1 MRIRRLLPALVLAL
15 LTGCG
20 DSSVNDSSDASTTA
34 LPKIILQTD
43 WYAQPE
49 HGGFY
54 QAQLSGYYEEA
65 GLDVEIRPGANINNV
80 PQMVATNR
88 IQFAVGTSDNL
99 IMAISRG
106 IPLLALFPYF
116 QHDPQCVMF
125 HKESG
130 IETLADLDG
139 RTVMLNPGAAY
150 VQYLQ
155 KTLGIKLQL
164 VPLDYSL
171 TRFLADPTFVQQCF
185 VTSEPFFVAQQGVE
199 AGVLPLSSSGFDP
212 YRIVYTNAEFA
223 AQNPELVQAFLDASA
238 RGWMTYIEG
247 DGSAV
252 HERLAALNPQQTPEF
267 MTFTKQALTDNNLIE
282 GTAGEA
288 FGRFDRERLVTHIG
302 HLEALDL
309 LDSTV
314 EVDRAFGFDYLPERF
329 RPE

>member
-1 MRIRRLLPALVLAL
+1 MRLLLFSLAL
-15 LTGCG
+15 LLAAGCG
-20 DSSVNDSSDASTTA
+20 DSGAPEESASTGPA
-34 LPKIILQTD
+34 LRPVVLQTD

-49 HGGFY
+49 HAGFY
-54 QAQLSGYYEEA
+54 QALISGYYEDA
-65 GLDVEIRPGANINNV
+65 GLAVEIRPGANMTNV

-99 IMAISRG
+99 LMAISRG

-125 HKESG
+125 HPESG
-130 IETLADLDG
+130 IERLEDLDG

-155 KTLGIKLQL
+155 KTLGIRLQL

-171 TRFLADPTFVQQCF
+171 TRFLSDPTFVQQCF
-185 VTSEPFFVAQQGVE
+185 VTSEPYFVAQQGVE

-212 YRIVYTNAEFA
+212 YRLVYTNAEFA
-223 AQNPELVQAFLDASA
+223 AANPELVRAFVDASA

-252 HERLAALNPQQTPEF
+252 HERIAELNPQQTPEF
-267 MTFTKQALTDNNLIE
+267 MAFTKQALTDYDLIHGYE
-282 GTAGEA
+282 GER
-288 FGRFDRERLVTHIG
+288 FGRFDRQRLRTHIG

-309 LDSTV
+309 LDGPV
-314 EVDRAFGFDYLPERF
+314 AIDAAFGFEYLPERL

>member
-1 MRIRRLLPALVLAL
+1 MRLLLCWLTL
-15 LTGCG
+15 LFVTGCG
-20 DSSVNDSSDASTTA
+20 EPAEQATA
-34 LPKIILQTD
+34 DPSAPALRKIILQTD

-54 QAQLSGYYEEA
+54 QAQLSGYYEAA

-99 IMAISRG
+99 LMAISRG

-130 IETLADLDG
+130 IETLEDLDG

-155 KTLGIKLQL
+155 KTLGIRLQL

-185 VTSEPFFVAQQGVE
+185 VTSEPYFVAQQGVE

-212 YRIVYTNAEFA
+212 YRILYTNAEFA
-223 AQNPELVQAFLDASA
+223 AANPELVRAFLDASA
-238 RGWMTYIEG
+238 RGWMTYIES

-267 MTFTKQALTDNNLIE
+267 MAFTKQAMSDNDLIA
-282 GTAGEA
+282 GSGGEA
-288 FGRFDRERLVTHIG
+288 FGRFDRERLITHLG

-314 EVDRAFGFDYLPERF
+314 AIDEAFGFQYLPERF
-329 RPE
+329 APE

>member
-1 MRIRRLLPALVLAL
+1 VRLLLCWL
-15 LTGCG
+15 LLLSACGCG
-20 DSSVNDSSDASTTA
+20 ESGEPADSPATGPSLRPIV
-34 LPKIILQTD
+34 LQTD

-54 QAQLSGYYEEA
+54 QALISGYYEDA
-65 GLDVEIRPGANINNV
+65 GLAVEIRPGANINNV

-88 IQFAVGTSDNL
+88 IQFAIGTSDNL
-99 IMAISRG
+99 LMAISRG

-125 HKESG
+125 HPESG
-130 IETLADLDG
+130 IERLEDLDG

-155 KTLGIKLQL
+155 KTLGIRLHL

-171 TRFLADPTFVQQCF
+171 TRFLSDPTFVQQCF
-185 VTSEPFFVAQQGVE
+185 VTSEPYFVAQQGVE

-212 YRIVYTNAEFA
+212 YRLLYTNADFA
-223 AQNPELVQAFLDASA
+223 AANPELVRAFVDASA
-238 RGWMTYIEG
+238 RGWLTYIEG

-252 HERLAALNPQQTPEF
+252 HERLAALNPQQTAGF
-267 MTFTKQALTDNNLIE
+267 MAFTKQALTDYDLIH
-282 GTAGEA
+282 GNPGEA
-288 FGRFDRERLVTHIG
+288 FGRFDRARLQTHIG

-309 LDSTV
+309 LDGPV
-314 EVDRAFGFDYLPERF
+314 AIEDAFGFEYLPERF
-329 RPE
+329 APE